1 MLCISTLSLP
11 PSRFI
16 LHPWPSNVSS
26 VWGGSRA
33 GEVISR
39 GGSTQVAEGGS
50 EPLLKDRASPKSP
63 HFLEWETEGRKIQ
76 RISQGDRLQ
85 VALLRSET
93 KAADSKPLASQSHR
107 EKQAGGPHWPPSGA
121 LIGRKPPSLRA
132 GQPSPHLGSVWPLT
146 LVFPDQG
153 KHGWLWTGSL
163 GKPSGRAGVVM
174 ESP

>member
-1 MLCISTLSLP
+1 MCLQYGEEVGLEKSL
-11 PSRFI
+11 
-16 LHPWPSNVSS
+16 
-26 VWGGSRA
+26 A
-33 GEVISR
+33 GEGALRLQKGDLS
-39 GGSTQVAEGGS
+39 
-50 EPLLKDRASPKSP
+50 
-63 HFLEWETEGRKIQ
+63 HFLRTEHHPNLPTFWSGETEGRKIQ

-93 KAADSKPLASQSHR
+93 KAADSKPLASQSHGK
-107 EKQAGGPHWPPSGA
+107 KQADGPHWPPSGA
-121 LIGRKPPSLRA
+121 LMGRKPPSLRV

-163 GKPSGRAGVVM
+163 GKPSGQAGVVM